1 MIKTKRDSLEKFIRT
16 QMEGPGACNNRFDFI
31 DETQS
36 EIDIVD
42 VINTTPGSLYS
53 TAVLFPK
60 RIPNPNDNTNQGE
73 EEGKV
78 DEESD
83 TPPDN
88 IETNETNNESDIDN
102 DIDEKNTI
110 MSQSEEDD
118 LYSLSQRFPNTIGIS
133 CCLDAGEININT
145 KNVKITISGRYYTK
159 IPKDK
164 YSSVLVFVSENYPQF
179 EIFYNE
185 YKEKLSPYFLL
196 KSNGISSIGNFSKNI
211 LDVKQILLDIN
222 LRICEEIAKKD
233 NGEFDNSFSS
243 IGGSYR
249 YLKSYKERLWGKLKQ
264 ITDEGQTY
272 LSDQEKKS
280 IIERIAKIELYE
292 TFLSYFE
299 DVANLHNSKSFGYWT
314 AQKFTKEIDLS
325 NIDLNISS
333 NKQIFSPKKFETLR
347 NVVSFDVEE
356 SIQASLSVW
365 LQVTKNS
372 REENTSKRYLKIQL
386 ENTSTPFEED
396 SKHYFSIV
404 TEKVNQR
411 CFFGIEIKVESDLLC
426 PYHHS
431 SKNTDVNDDID
442 QLNFLY
448 RSIKDYGIGH
458 LCSVD
463 WTINDNKKIVKSEF
477 IPSFETPDVE
487 PIPRDKYSAFVEE
500 SAKFV
505 PKQLLEDT
513 KALEFKWL
521 STFSDASNEEIITKL
536 YDFVDAYG
544 AWIERLNTKANE
556 DEFAKQNILSCKQDY
571 ERMKSNIQ
579 LLLESNPTNIY
590 SFRLMNSTMFI
601 QLWHSKNSTN
611 EKTTQEFYKNADD
624 YIFGNFPATWRPF
637 QIAFILLNLD
647 GIFQR
652 PDDPKWANRNELVDL
667 VWFPTGG
674 GKTEAYLGIIAL
686 TIINRRRNEDKN
698 RNGGTTA
705 IMRYTLRL
713 LATQQFQRA
722 MRVILALEQLR
733 IWEETKLGSEPIS
746 IGLYVGDNSLPNNA
760 ADTTYSLGLLS
771 ESIKWNT
778 FNGNKR
784 VESKIPLDKCPW
796 CGELLESQNKG
807 TKSNPEVKFRC
818 SNTHCTFSEELPIML
833 CDEYIYKTPP
843 TLLFGTVDKFASI
856 GHKVSTDK
864 KEENKD
870 SRRIFGKGL
879 LNNLP
884 PDLIIQD
891 ELHLLLGPL
900 GSAVSLF
907 ESAIDQLCSYK
918 KQLPD
923 GTEIIVRPKIISSTA
938 TTRNTELQIRA
949 LYDRNVNIFPKSGI
963 DYDDSFFAFF
973 KREKIDNQE
982 KFVAQRKYM
991 GILPTGRT
999 QMTTQM
1005 RLIAT
1010 MFVHRALFEKEYAE
1024 KLSDKPVEK
1033 AIDFYHSI
1041 IAYFN
1046 SLKEV
1051 GKTDAQFYT
1060 EFTKYTRRLFKRVL
1074 RNTNMLECYYGY
1086 DSSFKKSEL
1095 TGRLSGS
1102 EVVEQLAIVAKHWNA
1117 NNRLP
1122 HKDESGEIWQR
1133 GETPPD
1139 LILATNMISV
1149 GLDVD
1154 RFNTIVMN
1162 SMPRNIA
1169 EYIQA
1174 SSRVARNDLG
1184 LVVTLHNPF
1193 RSRDLSHFEKFR
1205 EFHEKLYYYVEPISI
1220 TPFSKKSVE
1229 KYLPLYLA
1237 TMIRHTYDGLAD
1249 QRSASSLNAETANN
1263 VKLKLIKYFEGR
1275 LNRTQKLDE
1284 SQKNLL
1290 TNELEANIDAFI
1302 GKALDQWLR
1311 LADAQQTE
1319 NYSLRYSGSDFL
1331 NRNNRNQTKYKD
1343 LFLALDAYE
1352 DENFETLWAVPMSL
1366 RNVES
1371 EAVISINEK
1380 Q

>member
-1 MIKTKRDSLEKFIRT
+1 MIKIKRDSLEKFIRT
-16 QMEGPGACNNRFDFI
+16 QMEGPGACNNRFGYV
-31 DETQS
+31 DES
-36 EIDIVD
+36 NKDIKIVD

-60 RIPNPNDNTNQGE
+60 RIPNKNNTIYENSEEINNNQ
-73 EEGKV
+73 
-78 DEESD
+78 ESIYLPTD
-83 TPPDN
+83 DDAT
-88 IETNETNNESDIDN
+88 ETNNESDQDN
-102 DIDEKNTI
+102 DFDEKSPAL
-110 MSQSEEDD
+110 SQSDEDD

-133 CCLDAGEININT
+133 CCLDAGDLKINN
-145 KNVKITISGRYYTK
+145 KDLKITISGRYYSK
-159 IPKDK
+159 IPKSN
-164 YSSVLVFVSENYPQF
+164 YSNVLVFINEDYSQF
-179 EIFYNE
+179 EKFYNE
-185 YKEKLSPYFLL
+185 YKDRFSPYFLL
-196 KSNGISSIGNFSKNI
+196 KSNGISSVGNFSKNYSE
-211 LDVKQILLDIN
+211 VKQMLLDIN
-222 LRICEEIAKKD
+222 LKICEEVAR
-233 NGEFDNSFSS
+233 NNNENLDNSYVS
-243 IGGSYR
+243 IGGNYR
-249 YLKSYKERLWGKLKQ
+249 YLKSYKERLWSKLKQ
-264 ITDEGQTY
+264 IKDEDIQPY
-272 LSDQEKKS
+272 LSEQEKID
-280 IIERIAKIELYE
+280 IIKRVEKIELYE

-299 DVANLHNSKSFGYWT
+299 DVANINNSKSFGYWI
-314 AQKFTKEIDLS
+314 AQSFTKEIDLS
-325 NIDLNISS
+325 NIDFNIKAK
-333 NKQIFSPKKFETLR
+333 KQIFSPKKHDELC
-347 NVVSFDVEE
+347 NIISINIEE
-356 SIQASLSVW
+356 SVRASLSVW
-365 LQVTKNS
+365 LQITKNS
-372 REENTSKRYLKIQL
+372 REEENSKRYLKIQL

-396 SKHYFSIV
+396 GIHYFSIV

-411 CFFGIEIKVESDLLC
+411 CFFGVEIKVESDLLC
-426 PYHHS
+426 PYHYS
-431 SKNTDVNDDID
+431 SKDLDISNDID

-463 WTINDNKKIVKSEF
+463 WIINKDNKLVKSEF
-477 IPSFETPDVE
+477 IPTFETPDVE
-487 PIPRDKYSAFVEE
+487 PIPRNKYSEFVNENG
-500 SAKFV
+500 KFV

-513 KALEFKWL
+513 KSLEFKWL
-521 STFSDASNEEIITKL
+521 STFSDASNEEIVNKL
-536 YDFVDAYG
+536 LSFIDTYG
-544 AWIERLNTKANE
+544 SWIENLHKRTNG
-556 DEFAKQNILSCKQDY
+556 DEFAIQNISLCEQDY
-571 ERMKSNIQ
+571 KRMKSNV
-579 LLLESNPTNIY
+579 LLLLANKPTNIE
-590 SFRLMNSTMFI
+590 SFRLMNSAMFI
-601 QLWHSKNSTN
+601 QLWHSKNSTK
-611 EKTTQEFYKNADD
+611 EKITKEFYKNASDNL
-624 YIFGNFPATWRPF
+624 FGNFSATWRPF
-637 QIAFILLNLD
+637 QLAFILLNLD
-647 GIFQR
+647 GIIQH
-652 PDDPKWANRNELVDL
+652 PEDLEWINRNELVDL

-686 TIINRRRNEDKN
+686 TIINRRRNENKD
-698 RNGGTTA
+698 RSGGTTA

-733 IWEETKLGSEPIS
+733 RWEDTKLQNEPIS
-746 IGLYVGDNSLPNNA
+746 IGLYVGKDSLPNTA
-760 ADTTYSLGLLS
+760 KDLLI
-771 ESIKWNT
+771 ECKKWND
-778 FNGNKR
+778 FIGEKR

-796 CGELLESQNKG
+796 CGELLEFQNTG
-807 TKSNPEVKFRC
+807 AESNPEVKFQCRDI
-818 SNTHCTFSEELPIML
+818 HCTFSDELPVIL
-833 CDEYIYKTPP
+833 CDEYIYRTPP
-843 TLLFGTVDKFASI
+843 TLLFGTVDKFAAI
-856 GHKVSTDK
+856 GHKVSTGI
-864 KEENKD
+864 KEINKD

-918 KQLPD
+918 KQLSD
-923 GTEIIVRPKIISSTA
+923 GRNIIIRPKIISSTA

-949 LYDRNVNIFPKSGI
+949 LYDRDVNIFPKSGI

-973 KREKIDNQE
+973 KREQIENQV
-982 KFVAQRKYM
+982 KFIAKRKYM

-1010 MFVHRALFEKEYAE
+1010 MFVHRALFEKNHA
-1024 KLSDKPVEK
+1024 KRLSDKDVEK
-1033 AIDFYHSI
+1033 AMDFYHSI

-1074 RNTNMLECYYGY
+1074 RNSNMLECYYGY

-1095 TGRLSGS
+1095 TGRLSGA
-1102 EVVEQLAIVAKHWNA
+1102 EVVDQLAIVAKHWDT

-1122 HKDESGEIWQR
+1122 HKDESNEKWQR

-1229 KYLPLYLA
+1229 KYFPLYLA
-1237 TMIRHTYDGLAD
+1237 TMIRHSYEELAD
-1249 QRSASSLNAETANN
+1249 QKNANSFNAEIAYKIKTD
-1263 VKLKLIKYFEGR
+1263 LIKYFKER
-1275 LNRTQKLDE
+1275 LKRTQDLDD
-1284 SQKNLL
+1284 SKKNLL
-1290 TNELEANIDAFI
+1290 TSELEKNIESFI
-1302 GKALDQWLR
+1302 DKALKQWITLVN
-1311 LADAQQTE
+1311 AQQTD
-1319 NYSLRYSGSDFL
+1319 NYSLRYSGSEYL
-1331 NRNNRNQTKYKD
+1331 NRNNKNQTKYKD

-1352 DENFETLWAVPMSL
+1352 DENIETLWSVPMSL

-1371 EAVISINEK
+1371 EAVISINENNR
-1380 Q
+1380 

>member
-1 MIKTKRDSLEKFIRT
+1 MNKMKNMIKTKRDSLEQFIRT

-31 DETQS
+31 TENS
-36 EIDIVD
+36 NDIVD

-60 RIPNPNDNTNQGE
+60 RVPAKNSIAPGYDDEKSEDENQIFDDFDNETGN
-73 EEGKV
+73 
-78 DEESD
+78 ESD
-83 TPPDN
+83 TD
-88 IETNETNNESDIDN
+88 SDP
-102 DIDEKNTI
+102 DEKNNI
-110 MSQSEEDD
+110 LSQSEEDD

-133 CCLDAGEININT
+133 CCLDSIGAGNNNEDI
-145 KNVKITISGRYYTK
+145 KVTISGRYYTK
-159 IPKDK
+159 VAKENFSNIIVLIAEK
-164 YSSVLVFVSENYPQF
+164 YDLF
-179 EIFYNE
+179 ELFFNK
-185 YKEKLSPYFLL
+185 YKTDLSPYFTL
-196 KSNGISSIGNFSKNI
+196 KQNGVASTENFSKKFH
-211 LDVKQILLDIN
+211 DVKQILLDIN
-222 LRICEEIAKKD
+222 LKISEEIAQEPD
-233 NGEFDNSFSS
+233 QRLDSLFTS
-243 IGGSYR
+243 IGGKYR
-249 YLKSYKERLWGKLKQ
+249 YLKSYKEKLWSKLKQ
-264 ITDEGQTY
+264 IKDDGQTY
-272 LSDQEKKS
+272 ISDNEKGT
-280 IIERIAKIELYE
+280 IIERIQKIELYE

-299 DVANLHNSKSFGYWT
+299 DVANIYNSKSFGFWT
-314 AQKFTKEIDLS
+314 AQKFSQEIDLS
-325 NIDLNISS
+325 DIDFNISTS
-333 NKQIFSPKKFETLR
+333 KKIFSPKIYEKLS
-347 NVVSFDVEE
+347 NVVSF
-356 SIQASLSVW
+356 SIRETEQASLSVW

-372 REENTSKRYLKIQL
+372 RDNDSSKRYLKVQL
-386 ENTSTPFEED
+386 ENTSTAFEED
-396 SKHYFSIV
+396 GKHYFSIV

-411 CFFGIEIKVESDLLC
+411 CFFGVEIKVESNLLC
-426 PYHHS
+426 PYRQL
-431 SKNTDVNDDID
+431 SKNIDLDDDID
-442 QLNFLY
+442 QLDFLY
-448 RSIKDYGIGH
+448 RSIQDYGIGH

-463 WTINDNKKIVKSEF
+463 WNISKEHKFVKSEF

-487 PIPRDKYSAFVEE
+487 PVPRDKDDPVFVEE
-500 SAKFV
+500 RGSLV
-505 PKQLLEDT
+505 PKPYLKNT

-521 STFSDASNEEIITKL
+521 SIFSDASNEEIVEKL
-536 YDFVDAYG
+536 FAFVEAYG
-544 AWIERLNTKANE
+544 SWISKLKQKVDDNK
-556 DEFAKQNILSCKQDY
+556 FAQQNITFCEQDY
-571 ERMKSNIQ
+571 QRIKSNIQ
-579 LLLESNPTNIY
+579 LLLENNPDNIE
-590 SFRLMNSTMFI
+590 SFRLMNAAMFI
-601 QLWHSKNSTN
+601 QLWHSNKFTD
-611 EKTTQEFYKNADD
+611 KKITKEFYKEASDH
-624 YIFGNFPATWRPF
+624 IFGEFPATWRPF

-652 PDDPKWANRNELVDL
+652 PDDPQWERRNELVDL

-686 TIINRRRNEDKN
+686 TIINRRRTEDTDK
-698 RNGGTTA
+698 NGGTTA

-733 IWEETKLGSEPIS
+733 RWKDTKLGDESVS
-746 IGLYVGDNSLPNNA
+746 IGLYVGKDSLPNKA
-760 ADTTYSLGLLS
+760 KDLLT
-771 ESIKWNT
+771 ECEKWSSVNE
-778 FNGNKR
+778 GKR
-784 VESKIPLDKCPW
+784 PESKIPLDKCPC
-796 CGELLESQNKG
+796 CGKTLEYVNIGSV
-807 TKSNPEVKFRC
+807 SAPDILFRC
-818 SNTHCTFSEELPIML
+818 ENIRCTFSDQLPVML
-833 CDEYIYKTPP
+833 CDDDIYKTPP
-843 TLLFGTVDKFASI
+843 TLLFGTVDKFAAI
-856 GHKVSTDK
+856 GHKVSTDAK
-864 KEENKD
+864 KINED
-870 SRRIFGKGL
+870 ARRIFGKGL
-879 LNNLP
+879 LKNLP

-907 ESAIDQLCSYK
+907 ESAIDQLSSYN
-918 KQLPD
+918 KQMPN

-949 LYDRNVNIFPKSGI
+949 LYDRNVNIFPKNGI

-973 KREKIDNQE
+973 KREKIDNQI
-982 KFVAQRKYM
+982 KFVAKRKYI

-1010 MFVHRALFEKEYAE
+1010 MFVHRALFEKEYASQ
-1024 KLSDKPVEK
+1024 LSDDNVEK
-1033 AIDFYHSI
+1033 AMDFYHSVI
-1041 IAYFN
+1041 SYFN

-1074 RNTNMLECYYGY
+1074 RNSNMLECYYGY

-1102 EVVEQLAIVAKHWNA
+1102 EVVDELKTVGQNWKA
-1117 NNRLP
+1117 NKRLP
-1122 HKDESGEIWQR
+1122 YKNNAEDSTWQR
-1133 GETPPD
+1133 GTTPPD

-1149 GLDVD
+1149 GLDVG

-1237 TMIRHTYDGLAD
+1237 TMIRHSYENLAN
-1249 QRSASSLNAETANN
+1249 QNNASTLDAQTANI
-1263 VKLKLIKYFEGR
+1263 LKAELIKYFDAR
-1275 LNRTQKLDE
+1275 LERTQNLEE
-1284 SQKNLL
+1284 SQKDLL
-1290 TNELEANIDAFI
+1290 TNELKNNIDLFI
-1302 GKALDQWLR
+1302 GEALNQWLQ
-1311 LADAQQTE
+1311 LTTAQKAEQ
-1319 NYSLRYSGSDFL
+1319 YWLRYSSSDYINERSRSKEKF
-1331 NRNNRNQTKYKD
+1331 KD

-1352 DENFETLWAVPMSL
+1352 DENFETLWAVPLSL

-1371 EAVISINEK
+1371 EAVINIKEN

>member
-1 MIKTKRDSLEKFIRT
+1 MIKIKRDSLEKFIRT
-16 QMEGPGACNNRFDFI
+16 QMEGPGACNNRFGYV
-31 DETQS
+31 DES
-36 EIDIVD
+36 NKDIKIVD

-60 RIPNPNDNTNQGE
+60 RLPTKNNPISESN
-73 EEGKV
+73 EGINNSKDRV
-78 DEESD
+78 DEPTDDD
-83 TPPDN
+83 T
-88 IETNETNNESDIDN
+88 TETNNESDQDT
-102 DIDEKNTI
+102 DFDDKNPAL
-110 MSQSEEDD
+110 SQSDEDD

-133 CCLDAGEININT
+133 CCLDPGDLKINSKDI
-145 KNVKITISGRYYTK
+145 KITISGRYYSK
-159 IPKDK
+159 ISKSK
-164 YSSVLVFVSENYPQF
+164 YSDLVVFIDEDYSQF
-179 EIFYNE
+179 EKFYND
-185 YKEKLSPYFLL
+185 YKDRFSPYFLL
-196 KSNGISSIGNFSKNI
+196 KSNGISSVGNFSKNYQE
-211 LDVKQILLDIN
+211 VKQMLLNIN
-222 LRICEEIAKKD
+222 LRICEEIAREG
-233 NGEFDNSFSS
+233 NGSFDNSYAN
-243 IGGSYR
+243 IGGNYR
-249 YLKSYKERLWGKLKQ
+249 YLKSYKERLWSKLKQ
-264 ITDEGQTY
+264 IKDEDIQPY
-272 LSDQEKKS
+272 LSEQEKVD
-280 IIERIAKIELYE
+280 IIKRIEKIELYE
-292 TFLSYFE
+292 TFLSYLE
-299 DVANLHNSKSFGYWT
+299 DVANINNSKSFGYWS
-314 AQKFTKEIDLS
+314 AQSFAKEIDLS
-325 NIDLNISS
+325 NIDFNIHTP
-333 NKQIFSPKKFETLR
+333 KQIFSPKKYETLH
-347 NVVSFDVEE
+347 NIISFDVEE

-365 LQVTKNS
+365 LQITKNS
-372 REENTSKRYLKIQL
+372 REENSSKRYLKIQL

-396 SKHYFSIV
+396 NKHYFSIV

-411 CFFGIEIKVESDLLC
+411 CFFGIEIKVESNLLS

-431 SKNTDVNDDID
+431 SKDMDINADID

-463 WTINDNKKIVKSEF
+463 WKINDENKLVKSEF

-487 PIPRDKYSAFVEE
+487 PIPRDKYSEYINE
-500 SAKFV
+500 NDKSV
-505 PKQLLEDT
+505 PKQLLSDT

-521 STFSDASNEEIITKL
+521 SAFSNASSEEILSKL
-536 YDFVDAYG
+536 FSFIDAYG
-544 AWIERLNTKANE
+544 FWIENLRKRTNG
-556 DEFAKQNILSCKQDY
+556 DEFAMHNIFLCEQDY
-571 ERMKSNIQ
+571 KRMRSNVE
-579 LLLESNPTNIY
+579 LLLDNKPDNIEA
-590 SFRLMNSTMFI
+590 FRLMNSAMFI
-601 QLWHSKNSTN
+601 QLWHSKNYTK
-611 EKTTQEFYKNADD
+611 EETTKEFYKKASDKL
-624 YIFGNFPATWRPF
+624 FGDFSAAWRPF
-637 QIAFILLNLD
+637 QLAFILLNLD
-647 GIFQR
+647 GILQR
-652 PDDPKWANRNELVDL
+652 PDDPKWNNRNELVDL

-686 TIINRRRNEDKN
+686 TIINRRRNEDVNKS
-698 RNGGTTA
+698 GGTTA

-733 IWEETKLGSEPIS
+733 RWGHTKLQNEPIS
-746 IGLYVGDNSLPNNA
+746 IGLYVGKDSLPNTA
-760 ADTTYSLGLLS
+760 KDLLT
-771 ESIKWNT
+771 ECKNWNS
-778 FNGNKR
+778 FSGDKR
-784 VESKIPLDKCPW
+784 IESKIPLDKCPW
-796 CGELLESQNKG
+796 CGELLEFQNTG
-807 TKSNPEVKFRC
+807 TENNPDIKFQCR
-818 SNTHCTFSEELPIML
+818 NIYCTFSDELPVIL
-833 CDEYIYKTPP
+833 CDEYIYSTPP
-843 TLLFGTVDKFASI
+843 TLLFGTVDKFAAI
-856 GHKVSTDK
+856 GHKVSTNI
-864 KEENKD
+864 KEISKD
-870 SRRIFGKGL
+870 SRRIFGKGV
-879 LNNLP
+879 LNKLP

-907 ESAIDQLCSYK
+907 ESAIDQLCSYT
-918 KQLPD
+918 KQLSD
-923 GTEIIVRPKIISSTA
+923 GTTIIIRPKIISSTA

-949 LYDRNVNIFPKSGI
+949 LYDRDVNIFPKSGV

-973 KREKIDNQE
+973 KREKVGNQIN
-982 KFVAQRKYM
+982 FVAKRKYM

-1010 MFVHRALFEKEYAE
+1010 MFVHRAIFEKDHVME
-1024 KLSDKPVEK
+1024 LSDKSVEK
-1033 AIDFYHSI
+1033 AMDFYHSI

-1074 RNTNMLECYYGY
+1074 RNSHMLECYYGY

-1095 TGRLSGS
+1095 TGRLSGA
-1102 EVVEQLAIVAKHWNA
+1102 EVVDQLAIVAKHWNA

-1122 HKDESGEIWQR
+1122 HKDEQNEKWQR

-1229 KYLPLYLA
+1229 KYFPLYLA
-1237 TMIRHTYDGLAD
+1237 TMIRHSYEELAD
-1249 QRSASSLNAETANN
+1249 QKNANSLNAEMAH
-1263 VKLKLIKYFEGR
+1263 KIKSDLSEYFKDRLK
-1275 LNRTQKLDE
+1275 RTQNLNNSE
-1284 SQKNLL
+1284 RNLL
-1290 TNELEANIDAFI
+1290 TDELENNIESFI
-1302 GKALDQWLR
+1302 EEALNQWITIIN
-1311 LADAQQTE
+1311 AQQTD
-1319 NYSLRYSGSDFL
+1319 NYSLRYSGSDYL
-1331 NRNNRNQTKYKD
+1331 NRNNRNHIKYKD

-1371 EAVISINEK
+1371 EAVISINENDR
-1380 Q
+1380 